1 VQQKSP
7 DKLLS
12 KSPDGLATTRLEY
25 LPSLVSMLRLAILPF
40 FAYAFF
46 FGLTFVGRALFLLAI
61 ATDFADGYVAK
72 KLGVTSKFGAYYD
85 ATVDAIFILTMFGVF
100 FVAGCYPYWVLPLI
114 LFVYIQFTIT
124 SFTCKIT
131 YDPVGKYYGSLLYGA
146 IGLTLLFSGKVFY
159 DFVTVSIVFVTAASL
174 FSRVA
179 YYLWSFK

>member
-1 VQQKSP
+1 
-7 DKLLS
+7 
-12 KSPDGLATTRLEY
+12 
-25 LPSLVSMLRLAILPF
+25 MLRLAILPF

-100 FVAGCYPYWVLPLI
+100 FVAGCYPYWVLSLI
-114 LFVYIQFTIT
+114 LFVYIQFIIT

-174 FSRVA
+174 FSRVT
-179 YYLWSFK
+179 YYLWSRKLRNTDR